1 MSIYARCCGKDHAL
15 SKRKCVVC
23 GKRFHR
29 YIVKVKDSVSGNP
42 VRAEMVEHPKD
53 YRWSSYRTNAQGES
67 TVVLSPHPV
76 YLDLGRTEDERHAV
90 YRELFRCHLEPGIID
105 NIRKAT
111 NGNFVL
117 GNNRFQ
123 NEISQALGRRVKPG
137 LAGRP
142 RKQKD

>member
-1 MSIYARCCGKDHAL
+1 MK
-15 SKRKCVVC
+15 
-23 GKRFHR
+23 
-29 YIVKVKDSVSGNP
+29 
-42 VRAEMVEHPKD
+42 
-53 YRWSSYRTNAQGES
+53 
-67 TVVLSPHPV
+67 
-76 YLDLGRTEDERHAV
+76 RHAV
-90 YRELFRCHLEPGIID
+90 YRELFRFHLEPSIID

-123 NEISQALGRRVKPG
+123 NEISQALGIRVKPG